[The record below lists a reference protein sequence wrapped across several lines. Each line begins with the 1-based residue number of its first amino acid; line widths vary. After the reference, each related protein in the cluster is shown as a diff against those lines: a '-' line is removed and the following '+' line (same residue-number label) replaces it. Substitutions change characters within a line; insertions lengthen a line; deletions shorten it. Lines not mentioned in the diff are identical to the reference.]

1 MLGKEESMD
10 ERQEK
15 TKMSQDQ
22 QTVTTTSRVVELTL
36 ERRYIIQRNFLIF
49 WILFRHQNLYD
60 LMG

>member
-22 QTVTTTSRVVELTL
+22 QTVTTTSRVVELTI

-49 WILFRHQNLYD
+49 
-60 LMG
+60 